1 MNYRAISIATAQTL
15 GLFVAGFVI
24 PLVGQMLALFT
35 PIPLILV
42 SLRYGRQEGLITL
55 FAASLVMAVLGGWQ
69 AAVIL
74 ALSFGLMAIGTS
86 EGMRMNLRPEQTSLM
101 GGLPPVVVL
110 TAIGVLYLI
119 RTGKNPITGVDV
131 FLRESIALAAKTYTS
146 MGLTEMATVVMSVPE
161 TFVYYLARL
170 LPGIIIATSVMQAA
184 CCFIIAH
191 AILRKKPGTEPAPE
205 QLSLAQWHAPDS
217 WIWVLIASLAFIVMP
232 QETTRLAGWNVAIIF
247 AVIYLAQGA
256 AIAEHY
262 LRKAGIKTLGRAL
275 ILAIILAMPSFVFV
289 IAIGIVDIWADFR
302 KVRVPEKI
310 P

>member
-1 MNYRAISIATAQTL
+1 MNYRAIGIATVQTL

-302 KVRVPEKI
+302 KVRASAKAL
-310 P
+310 